1 MFWNLAERAAAK
13 LSRRCE
19 DLEERLD
26 KAERTLASLDL
37 EFNELYD
44 KTKSMLGRMA
54 KRYAIMQESTQGA
67 GDNGEARDSAP
78 PVPAGLQMALHDI
91 AVRRGLVK

>member
-1 MFWNLAERAAAK
+1 MWFQLGERQAAK

-26 KAERTLASLDL
+26 KAERTLSSLDL

-54 KRYAIMQESTQGA
+54 KRYASMESSREEA
-67 GDNGEARDSAP
+67 ASNGEETSSSP
-78 PVPAGLQMALHDI
+78 SVPAGLQMALHDI
-91 AVRRGLVK
+91 AVRRGLAK